1 MDVDEIAHASGV
13 VFCRSP
19 LGGFDLAPGTMNVE
33 ENEEIDRTIAT
44 ILVIVTFEL
53 TRPGR
58 DWLTDL
64 TDELHR
70 AFVEAHHRPLG
81 IGRFGIELEYVLH
94 AGDVFAIDLR
104 NAPHV
109 FTPGLEV
116 IFGQAPSN
124 RLVRQALVLGALDHR
139 ACQQLNRPA
148 GAALGTYLTL
158 ICARMLP
165 ALLS

>member
-19 LGGFDLAPGTMNVE
+19 LGGLDLAPRTMNVE
-33 ENEEIDRTIAT
+33 ENEEIDRPIAT

-70 AFVEAHHRPLG
+70 AFVEAYHRTLG
-81 IGRFGIELEYVLH
+81 IGL
-94 AGDVFAIDLR
+94 
-104 NAPHV
+104 
-109 FTPGLEV
+109 
-116 IFGQAPSN
+116 
-124 RLVRQALVLGALDHR
+124 LVSIR
-139 ACQQLNRPA
+139 
-148 GAALGTYLTL
+148 
-158 ICARMLP
+158 
-165 ALLS
+165 